1 MTNILFI
8 SGLIAISSIATSVVN
23 LDSIESK
30 NIEVYSIEEKENF
43 RFKDN
48 LKAFFLGRHL

>member
-23 LDSIESK
+23 LDSIASK
-30 NIEVYSIEEKENF
+30 NIEVYTIEGKENF

-48 LKAFFLGRHL
+48 LKAFFHGRHL

>member
-23 LDSIESK
+23 LDSIASK
-30 NIEVYSIEEKENF
+30 NIEVYTIEEKENF